1 MISKKMEF
9 FVASGSAIRAMFE
22 EGKQMAAVYGAENVC
37 DFSLGNPNLPTPAA
51 VKDAIIQILDQVE
64 PVELHGYMNNS
75 GFADVRGD
83 IARSI
88 NKKFDTAFSGENI
101 VMTVG
106 AAGGLNV
113 ILKTLLNPH
122 DQIMVFAPYFGEY
135 RSYAINYDADFAVV
149 PASIPFFQPNLE
161 QFEKMLNP
169 KTKVVILNSPN
180 NPTGV
185 IYTKETIA
193 ELAEILYRKQKEF
206 NTEIY
211 IVSDEPYRELVYKD
225 MEVPYITKYYDNTA
239 VVYSY
244 SKSLSLAGERIGY
257 LVIPNTISDFDMVI
271 ASANIATRI
280 LGYVNA
286 PSLMQKT
293 VAKCLDSQIDI
304 GYYDRNRQALYN
316 GLTNMGYECTYP
328 DGAFYLWMKTP
339 IEDDKLFV
347 EMAKKYQI
355 LLVPGTFFGCPGY
368 VRIAYCISPE
378 TIKTALPKFEA
389 LMKEIKE

>member
-75 GFADVRGD
+75 GFADVRED

-225 MEVPYITKYYDNTA
+225 MEVPYITKYYDNTV

-316 GLTNMGYECTYP
+316 GLINMGYECTYP

>member
-1 MISKKMEF
+1 
-9 FVASGSAIRAMFE
+9 
-22 EGKQMAAVYGAENVC
+22 
-37 DFSLGNPNLPTPAA
+37 
-51 VKDAIIQILDQVE
+51 
-64 PVELHGYMNNS
+64 
-75 GFADVRGD
+75 
-83 IARSI
+83 
-88 NKKFDTAFSGENI
+88 
-101 VMTVG
+101 
-106 AAGGLNV
+106 
-113 ILKTLLNPH
+113 
-122 DQIMVFAPYFGEY
+122 
-135 RSYAINYDADFAVV
+135 
-149 PASIPFFQPNLE
+149 
-161 QFEKMLNP
+161 MLNP

-225 MEVPYITKYYDNTA
+225 MEVPYITKYYDNTV

-293 VAKCLDSQIDI
+293 VAKSWFS
-304 GYYDRNRQALYN
+304 NRYR
-316 GLTNMGYECTYP
+316 
-328 DGAFYLWMKTP
+328 
-339 IEDDKLFV
+339 
-347 EMAKKYQI
+347 I
-355 LLVPGTFFGCPGY
+355 L
-368 VRIAYCISPE
+368 
-378 TIKTALPKFEA
+378 
-389 LMKEIKE
+389 

>member
-1 MISKKMEF
+1 
-9 FVASGSAIRAMFE
+9 
-22 EGKQMAAVYGAENVC
+22 
-37 DFSLGNPNLPTPAA
+37 
-51 VKDAIIQILDQVE
+51 
-64 PVELHGYMNNS
+64 MNNS

-225 MEVPYITKYYDNTA
+225 MEVPYITKYYDNTV

-378 TIKTALPKFEA
+378 TIITALPKFEA